1 MKPFRILDPNSPE
14 RMVRGVCALAVM
26 TKAPQAGRVKTRL
39 VPPLTPE
46 EAAELNKCFL
56 RDTAAA
62 ISIACSRRPGGDEG
76 KRDFKPES
84 GASHSEATTGACG
97 IAVYTPVGAES
108 AYTYILPADFSLL
121 PQRGEKFGER
131 LYLAVEDLVQC
142 GFGSV
147 CLIDSDSPTVSAEN
161 FTEAVELLSTT
172 EDRVVLGPSDDGGY
186 YLIGVKKPHRHLFE
200 QIDWSTERVLNQTIQ
215 RASEMGIEVKLLPT
229 GYDVDDSAGLRR
241 LCNELLTDTT
251 SSDIAPHTRKFLA
264 SLVERKKLQASAR
277 RGERRMAKWNEMK
290 RALVTGAAGLIGS
303 HIVDLL
309 VREGWQVRALD
320 NLEPQTHRRGK
331 PAWVNSKAE
340 FIEGDMRNRD
350 AITATLDD
358 IDVIFHQAAYGGYMP
373 EIAKYVHVNS
383 LGTAQ
388 MLEVI
393 REKNLPIKKIIVAS
407 SQAVYSEGAGE
418 CPKHGLVFP
427 SVRPIEQ
434 LRRGDWQVHCPIC
447 GAITKNVPTPENAPI
462 GGETVYGLTKVDQE
476 RLVLLWG
483 KQIGIPTVAL
493 RYSCTYGPRQSIFNP
508 YTGVI
513 AIFCTR
519 LLNNLP
525 PVLYEDGEQT
535 RDFSFVADVAR
546 ANLLASQTD
555 KLDGLPVNIG
565 SACGTPIHEIAEQLG
580 DILKIDIAP
589 EVNGEF
595 RPGEMRHLT
604 SDTTLARSAGYKP
617 TVDLS
622 EGILRYIDWIR
633 KQSDIRDYFSE
644 ASDILKNKGIV
655 HRVAR

>member
-1 MKPFRILDPNSPE
+1 M
-14 RMVRGVCALAVM
+14 
-26 TKAPQAGRVKTRL
+26 
-39 VPPLTPE
+39 
-46 EAAELNKCFL
+46 
-56 RDTAAA
+56 
-62 ISIACSRRPGGDEG
+62 
-76 KRDFKPES
+76 
-84 GASHSEATTGACG
+84 
-97 IAVYTPVGAES
+97 
-108 AYTYILPADFSLL
+108 L
-121 PQRGEKFGER
+121 PQRGDKFGER
-131 LYLAVEDLVQC
+131 LYFAVEDLFKC
-142 GFGSV
+142 GFESV
-147 CLIDSDSPTVSAEN
+147 CLIDSDSPTVPAEN
-161 FTEAVELLSTT
+161 FAEAVELLSTS

-186 YLIGVKKPHRHLFE
+186 YLIGVKKPHRQLFE
-200 QIDWSTERVLNQTIQ
+200 RIDWSTEHVLNQTMQ
-215 RASEMGIEVKLLPT
+215 RATEIGLKVKLLPI
-229 GYDVDDSAGLRR
+229 GYDVDEGASLSR
-241 LCNELLTDTT
+241 LCNELLGEQGGDGA
-251 SSDIAPHTRKFLA
+251 APSTRKFLA
-264 SLVERKKLQASAR
+264 GLVAQKEIVGQALACRTIFVVAALAPSA
-277 RGERRMAKWNEMK
+277 EPMAFDTNARTPMK

-303 HIVDLL
+303 HVVDLL
-309 VREGWQVRALD
+309 VREVWQVRALD
-320 NLEPQTHRRGK
+320 NIEPQTHRRGK
-331 PAWVNSKAE
+331 PAWINPKAE
-340 FIEGDMRNRD
+340 FIQGDVRNRD
-350 AITATLDD
+350 AITAALDG
-358 IDVIFHQAAYGGYMP
+358 IDVVFHQAAYGGYMP

-393 REKNLPIKKIIVAS
+393 REKNLPITKIVVAS

-447 GAITKNVPTPENAPI
+447 GAITKSVPTPENAPI

-535 RDFSFVADVAR
+535 RDFSFVEDIAR
-546 ANLLASQTD
+546 ANLLAAQTD

-565 SACGTPIHEIAEQLG
+565 SACGTPIREIAEQLAA
-580 DILKIDIAP
+580 ILKIDIAP
-589 EVNGEF
+589 EINGEF

-617 TVDLS
+617 TVDLN
-622 EGILRYIDWIR
+622 EGISLYIDWIR

-644 ASDILKNKGIV
+644 ASEILKNKGIV
-655 HRVAR
+655 HRVATS